1 MRFYAYGNDLIKI
14 LVVFGD
20 FVILNM
26 ILIGYIELVPS
37 IVPKF
42 FDVATKM
49 TALVANFSMAIAE
62 YFYRTIIHYR
72 YVTVEQVLGRVFR
85 LCAVQV
91 VIMFVCLRMLSESGS
106 FFTFMLI
113 FGTTEFVS
121 ILLSRSCERAVLEH
135 YRRSGRNTRSV
146 VLVGSDPANLM
157 VYKELISD
165 PATGYR
171 ILGYFSDEEIADC
184 PAKLK
189 RLGSLNDL
197 DREMD
202 ATVNE
207 TATDPLDQG
216 QKNIEDSLPR
226 ADDLFC
232 CLSHDA
238 SQEIVKIMRYC
249 DKNVIHFFYV
259 PRQFGN
265 FRLNLKPEQFGKIN
279 MFTNHREPL
288 SYPVNQFMKR
298 TFDIVVS
305 GLVCLFLIPF
315 IPLLAL
321 IIKIQ
326 SPGPVFF
333 RQARTGLNGK
343 TFQCL
348 KFRSMYVNKNAD
360 SVQATK
366 DDPRKFPFG
375 NFMRKTNIDEFPQFF
390 NVLKGDMSIVGPRPH
405 MLHHTEIYSQ
415 LIDKYMVRHFC
426 KPGIT
431 GYAQISGFR
440 GETKELWQME
450 ERIRRD
456 IWYIENWTFFL
467 DIRII
472 ILTAKSLIIPDKNAY

>member
-1 MRFYAYGNDLIKI
+1 
-14 LVVFGD
+14 
-20 FVILNM
+20 
-26 ILIGYIELVPS
+26 
-37 IVPKF
+37 
-42 FDVATKM
+42 
-49 TALVANFSMAIAE
+49 
-62 YFYRTIIHYR
+62 
-72 YVTVEQVLGRVFR
+72 
-85 LCAVQV
+85 
-91 VIMFVCLRMLSESGS
+91 
-106 FFTFMLI
+106 
-113 FGTTEFVS
+113 
-121 ILLSRSCERAVLEH
+121 
-135 YRRSGRNTRSV
+135 
-146 VLVGSDPANLM
+146 
-157 VYKELISD
+157 
-165 PATGYR
+165 
-171 ILGYFSDEEIADC
+171 
-184 PAKLK
+184 
-189 RLGSLNDL
+189 
-197 DREMD
+197 
-202 ATVNE
+202 
-207 TATDPLDQG
+207 
-216 QKNIEDSLPR
+216 
-226 ADDLFC
+226 
-232 CLSHDA
+232 
-238 SQEIVKIMRYC
+238 
-249 DKNVIHFFYV
+249 
-259 PRQFGN
+259 
-265 FRLNLKPEQFGKIN
+265 